1 MDGPNFEIE
10 HHDQV
15 LKRLGRKPLE
25 PSPRVTCLLQRII
38 YGGASLL
45 NNLAGREGARHNVEF
60 NITPT

>member
-25 PSPRVTCLLQRII
+25 LSPRVRCLLQQII
-38 YGGASLL
+38 CGGASLL
-45 NNLAGREGARHNVEF
+45 NNLAGRAGAQHNVEF
-60 NITPT
+60 STLT